1 MSGPSEPRPRTS
13 ARVVLLDD
21 DGAVL
26 LLCGSDPA
34 LDADAPRWWFTVGGE
49 VGDGEPLAEAAA
61 RELAEETGLHTDP
74 SDLVGPVWR
83 RQSTIRFNGAVMHSE
98 EFYFVLRTRRFD
110 PSAGARTELES
121 RYIHDHRWCDAADIA
136 TLAAGGQ
143 PVYPLQLAELL
154 DEANR
159 LADRVGF
166 PAPVRPLD

>member
-1 MSGPSEPRPRTS
+1 MSAER
-13 ARVVLLDD
+13 
-21 DGAVL
+21 
-26 LLCGSDPA
+26 CK

-49 VGDGEPLAEAAA
+49 VGDGEALAEAAA

-83 RQSTIRFNGAVMHSE
+83 RQSTIRFNAAVMLSE

-166 PAPVRPLD
+166 PTPVRPLD